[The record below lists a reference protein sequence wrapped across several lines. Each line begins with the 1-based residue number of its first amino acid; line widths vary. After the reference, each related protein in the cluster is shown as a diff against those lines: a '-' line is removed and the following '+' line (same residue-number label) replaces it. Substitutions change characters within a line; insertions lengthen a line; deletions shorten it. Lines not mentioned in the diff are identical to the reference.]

1 MPDRVRPPGRATE
14 VPLRPRSRFVSFGRV
29 TDRGQR
35 PPSPKR
41 ALAVLSI
48 VMVLAASSAATAGDI
63 AVVRRGAC
71 TGPSHWRLRV
81 VQDAGVLR
89 VRLTARG
96 GRAGQRWNIFMDHDG
111 SGFFA
116 GYRISGEDGFW
127 QVRKRVPNHAGAD
140 TIRFG
145 AHNVITGETC
155 SGRASV

>member
-1 MPDRVRPPGRATE
+1 MPDRTRLSGRATE
-14 VPLRPRSRFVSFGRV
+14 VPLRRPRPSVSFGRV
-29 TDRGQR
+29 TDRGWR
-35 PPSPKR
+35 RSRKR
-41 ALAVLSI
+41 ALAVLAI
-48 VMVLAASSAATAGDI
+48 VMLLAPVGSADAAEI

-81 VQDAGVLR
+81 VPDAGVLR
-89 VRLTARG
+89 VRLTVRG

-111 SGFFA
+111 TGFFA

-127 QVRKRVPNHAGAD
+127 QVRKRVQNHAGAD